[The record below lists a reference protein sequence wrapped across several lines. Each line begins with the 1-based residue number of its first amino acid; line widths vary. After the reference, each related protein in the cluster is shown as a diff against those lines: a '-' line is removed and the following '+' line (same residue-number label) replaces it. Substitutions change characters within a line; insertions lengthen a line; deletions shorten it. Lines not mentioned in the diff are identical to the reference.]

1 MEHTDWLNEQFEQ
14 HRSHLRAVA
23 YRMLGSLSD
32 ADDAVQDAWLRFSRA
47 NTSDVE
53 NLRAWL
59 TTVVSRVSLNMLR
72 SRQTRREEGYAPHMP
87 DPIIDSPNGTDPE
100 HQALLADSVGVAL
113 LVVLDTL
120 SPPERLAFVLHD
132 IFAVPFDEI
141 APIVDRTPEAARQL
155 ASRARRRVQGEP
167 TVPDTDLDHQRE
179 LVDAFMA
186 AARNGDFEA
195 LVAVLDPEVV
205 VRADSGVGIERELR
219 GAAVVARN
227 ASAFHRLGLLT
238 RPAIVNGVAGA
249 VALRDDG
256 SAFSVGAFTVRGGK
270 IVAIDFLA
278 DPVRLAGLD
287 LTVLQD

>member
-14 HRSHLRAVA
+14 HRPHLRAVA

-32 ADDAVQDAWLRFSRA
+32 ADDAVQDSWLRFSRA
-47 NTSDVE
+47 DTSDVE
-53 NLRAWL
+53 NLKAWL

-72 SRQTRREEGYAPHMP
+72 SRQTRREDGYAPHMP

-167 TVPDTDLDHQRE
+167 TVPDTDLERQRE

-195 LVAVLDPEVV
+195 LLAVLDPDVV

-219 GAAVVARN
+219 GAALVARN